1 MAAMGT
7 YIMLSRLSP
16 EGVKTLKK
24 NPERIKAV
32 NSEVEA
38 LGAKV
43 LSQYAVLGAYD
54 FITVLE
60 APDPETVARVSVE
73 LGMRGTASFETLAAI
88 PVDTFIASL
97 KKS

>member
-1 MAAMGT
+1 MRAMGT
-7 YIMLSRLSP
+7 YVMLSRLSP
-16 EGVKTLKK
+16 DGVKTLKK
-24 NPERIKAV
+24 NPDRIKAV

-43 LSQYAVLGAYD
+43 LSQYALLGAYD
-54 FITVLE
+54 FLTVLE

-73 LGMRGTASFETLAAI
+73 LGLRGTATFETLAAI
-88 PVDTFIASL
+88 PVDDFIASL

>member
-1 MAAMGT
+1 MRAMGT

-16 EGVKTLKK
+16 EGVKTLKN
-24 NPERIKAV
+24 NPDRIKAV

-43 LSQYAVLGAYD
+43 LSQYALLGAYD

-60 APDPETVARVSVE
+60 APDPETVTRVSVE
-73 LGMRGTASFETLAAI
+73 LGLRGTASFETLTAI
-88 PVDTFIASL
+88 PVDVFIASL

>member
-1 MAAMGT
+1 MST
-7 YIMLSRLSP
+7 YVMLSRLSP
-16 EGVKTLKK
+16 DGVKTLKK
-24 NPERIKAV
+24 NPDRIKAV

-43 LSQYAVLGAYD
+43 LSQYALLGAYD
-54 FITVLE
+54 FLTVLE

-73 LGMRGTASFETLAAI
+73 LGLRGTATFETLAAI
-88 PVDTFIASL
+88 PVDDFIASL

>member
-1 MAAMGT
+1 MAT

-16 EGVKTLKK
+16 EGVKTLKS
-24 NPERIKAV
+24 NPDRLSAV
-32 NSEVEA
+32 NHEVEA

-43 LSQYAVLGAYD
+43 LSQYALLGEYD

-60 APDPETVARVSVE
+60 APNP
-73 LGMRGTASFETLAAI
+73 ASYQTMAAL

-97 KKS
+97 KKR

>member
-1 MAAMGT
+1 MGT

-43 LSQYAVLGAYD
+43 LYQYALLGAYD

-60 APDPETVARVSVE
+60 APDAQTVTRVSVE
-73 LGMRGTASFETLAAI
+73 LGMRGTASFETLTAI
-88 PVDTFIASL
+88 PVDDFIAAV
-97 KKS
+97 KKG

>member
-1 MAAMGT
+1 MKAMGT
-7 YIMLSRLSP
+7 YVMLSRLSP
-16 EGVKTLKK
+16 DGVKTLKK
-24 NPERIKAV
+24 NPDRIKAV

-43 LSQYAVLGAYD
+43 LSQYALLGAYD
-54 FITVLE
+54 FLTVLE

-73 LGMRGTASFETLAAI
+73 LGLRGTASFETLAAI
-88 PVDTFIASL
+88 PVDDFIASL